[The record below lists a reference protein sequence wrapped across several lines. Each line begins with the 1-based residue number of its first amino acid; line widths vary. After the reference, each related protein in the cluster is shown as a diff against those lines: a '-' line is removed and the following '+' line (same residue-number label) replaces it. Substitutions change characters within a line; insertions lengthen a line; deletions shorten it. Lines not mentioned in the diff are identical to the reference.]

1 MHDVTHAVRWQILRR
16 LAVVMSF
23 GTSLCSAQGSI
34 CAIGGG
40 GEDYGAWSDAPY
52 RWIVQRADSQRIVLL
67 SANPENS
74 WLPTYFRS
82 LGADSVFNLMIASP
96 AVANDSATYAAIR
109 ACRGVFIKGG
119 DQWDYV
125 SVWRGTLTEQAIRE
139 VYLAGGVVAG
149 TSAGAAVLGEIIFD
163 AHYASPTSRTALR
176 NPRSTGLSLTTDFL
190 RLLPNALFDS
200 HFYERARFGRLLAMM
215 GRFQVDTGRRILGIG
230 LEAETALCISPD
242 GTAEV
247 MGAGSVVFY
256 YPSPQ
261 SRVVA
266 ATAQP
271 LVYTD
276 VRCDALVAGY
286 RYDLNAHQVSYV
298 PPTATVPG
306 PGTAAPVVNPITL
319 FGDAFP
325 SVAGVTQFLNSAGG
339 TGGAFAVV
347 APPSAAA
354 AGQRL
359 VDTLLGRG
367 ASAALVPLDAASADD
382 SSSATTVSQAQGI
395 AFSGNASELF
405 PSYVD
410 STTLVG
416 QALRTRLL
424 NGVAV
429 AFLSQ
434 DAKLAGRTVVFR
446 TELEELASIR
456 GKLVTG
462 TGLTAFRNLVVM
474 PLIFQS
480 DVYDE
485 NRTAGLPWG
494 MAVTDGKTGIYLD
507 EGGFVSIDGS
517 GVIQSTGLTPA
528 VVIDGREVTAVGY
541 STYRHSGSV
550 GPRQSTAMVGAT
562 LHVLAGDVRFDAL
575 SGAILTGVQEE
586 PRSLP
591 AAFGLLW
598 SYPNPFNGTTV
609 LGFRVLGPGAQGV
622 KLTVYDM
629 LGREDRVVVNESRT
643 PGTHTVLFDA
653 AGLSSG
659 VYIVRLESS
668 GRSAAHKLLLL
679 R

>member
-1 MHDVTHAVRWQILRR
+1 VVNPRGRWVLLQL
-16 LAVVMSF
+16 L
-23 GTSLCSAQGSI
+23 LCLGAAARSDAQGSI

-67 SANPENS
+67 SANPEDS

-139 VYLAGGVVAG
+139 VYLSGGVVAG
-149 TSAGAAVLGEIIFD
+149 TSAGAAVLGEIVFD
-163 AHYASPTSRTALR
+163 AHYSSPTSRSALR
-176 NPRSTGLSLTTDFL
+176 NPRLTGLTLTTDFL
-190 RLLPNALFDS
+190 RLVPNTLFDS
-200 HFYERARFGRLLAMM
+200 HFYERGRFGRLLAMM
-215 GRFQVDTGRRILGIG
+215 GRFQADTGRRILGVG
-230 LEAETALCISPD
+230 LEAETALCILPD
-242 GTAEV
+242 GTGEV

-256 YPSPQ
+256 SPTET
-261 SRVVA
+261 SRVTAVA
-266 ATAQP
+266 GQP

-276 VRCDALVAGY
+276 IRCDALVAGY
-286 RYDLNAHQVSYV
+286 RYDLTAHQVSYV
-298 PPTATVPG
+298 QPTADTPG
-306 PGTAAPVVNPITL
+306 PGTAAPVVNPVTL

-325 SVAGVTQFLNSAGG
+325 SPAGVTQFVNAAGG
-339 TGGAFAVV
+339 TGADIAVV
-347 APPSAAA
+347 TSPAAA
-354 AGQRL
+354 AGGQRL
-359 VDTLLGRG
+359 VDTLAGRG
-367 ASAALVPLDAASADD
+367 VASASLVLLDAAGANNGTSAGIL
-382 SSSATTVSQAQGI
+382 AQAEGI
-395 AFSGNASELF
+395 VFTANLSEIF

-416 QALRTRLL
+416 QALRARLQS
-424 NGVAV
+424 GVAA

-434 DAKLAGRTVVFR
+434 DAKLAGSAVVFR

-485 NRTAGLPWG
+485 NRAAGLPWG
-494 MAVTDGKTGIYLD
+494 MAATDGKTGIYLD

-562 LHVLAGDVRFDAL
+562 LHVLAGDVRLDAL
-575 SGAILTGVQEE
+575 SGAILTAVQEE
-586 PRSLP
+586 PRSVP
-591 AAFGLLW
+591 AEFGLLW

-609 LGFRVLGPGAQGV
+609 LGFRVPGPGAQGV

-629 LGREDRVVVNESRT
+629 LGRENRVVVNESRT